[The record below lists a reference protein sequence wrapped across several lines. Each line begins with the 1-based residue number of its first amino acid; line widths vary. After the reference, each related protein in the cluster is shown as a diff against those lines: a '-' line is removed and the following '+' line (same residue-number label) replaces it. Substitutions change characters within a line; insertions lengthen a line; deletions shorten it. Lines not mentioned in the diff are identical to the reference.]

1 MLVVMALPVAEGV
14 SLNGRTSDSAWAGAT
29 SGGTSVSGTIDRSST
44 STSTS
49 TSAVTAVSAA
59 SAKSSSE
66 VSVKASAESSSTS
79 SASAQPKNQKSISAW
94 VSCSGTSDDTSG
106 AMKAFAAAKN
116 NAFTLVVDCPVKL
129 HSGLAIDRGIFID
142 TGTAVEF
149 TGSGKFVVDN
159 MFHPAF
165 IIANSNDITLTN
177 WNVEWE
183 GSVPINPNFGGY
195 EWNGKFVTSGGATQP
210 AGAFNDLVLTPW
222 LTANRSITFNE
233 TQGYVKAYW
242 VGGVNP
248 AAVFFITGDTY
259 NVVFTG
265 LKLYVPANAAGGH
278 NFIPMAFSSSPN
290 WKSRQ
295 TITGKTPLTAKYAAV
310 PRQLTFSGLDLD
322 GTLMGWQGNLQD
334 TMFENITS
342 HRYGDLQDAGGG
354 NVGGI
359 GKWFPPPH
367 LFYLNTHATDPA
379 LFNTNVHFSNVVD
392 EGVRSGGPRDR
403 PGDSGSGYA
412 NSLKLSC
419 VDCTVD
425 GYTSHRPDGFMDVLD
440 STNLT
445 VSNVTATFDSLFIYN
460 LYPTGVRFPDT
471 TYQHITFDGM
481 QMTDTASA
489 TSHGPIGNATNESND
504 DIVFSNVQ
512 INMSKWT
519 GSGNE
524 LPLPTIAGSNDNIA
538 LNFTMTSQS
547 MKVAHLQKAALVVT
561 VKGTPASLRP
571 GETTQLTWT
580 SRDAGSCG
588 ASGAWSGSVATNG
601 SRSVKVGSA
610 GSYNFGLDCRSSS
623 VSSATSLT
631 VVAAN

>member
-1 MLVVMALPVAEGV
+1 MFMVMALPLTGIISGGV
-14 SLNGRTSDSAWAGAT
+14 GSSGTAQAGAST
-29 SGGTSVSGTIDRSST
+29 GASSVIGTIDRSGT
-44 STSTS
+44 STASTAA
-49 TSAVTAVSAA
+49 AVRVSAA
-59 SAKSSSE
+59 SPATGSSTTE
-66 VSVKASAESSSTS
+66 TS
-79 SASAQPKNQKSISAW
+79 SASSKSTVEAASAQPRNPRSINAW

-106 AMKAFAAAKN
+106 VMKAFAAAKN
-116 NAFTLVVDCPVKL
+116 NAFTLIVDCPVKL

-142 TGTAVEF
+142 NGTTVEF

-159 MFHPAF
+159 LFHPAF
-165 IIANSNDITLTN
+165 IIANSSNITLTN
-177 WNVEWE
+177 WNVEWQ
-183 GSVPINPNFGGY
+183 GSVPVNPNFGGY
-195 EWNGKFVTSGGATQP
+195 EWNGRFVSSGGDTQP

-222 LTANRSITFNE
+222 LASNRAITFSE
-233 TQGYVKAYW
+233 GQGYVKSYW

-248 AAVFFITGDTY
+248 AAVFFLTGDTS
-259 NVVFTG
+259 NVVFSG

-278 NFIPMAFSSSPN
+278 NFMPLAFSSSPN

-295 TITGKTPLTAKYAAV
+295 TVTGRTPLTARYAAV
-310 PRQLTFSGLDLD
+310 PHQLTFSGLDLD

-334 TMFENITS
+334 AMFENITS
-342 HRYGDLQDAGGG
+342 HRYGDLQDANGG

-379 LFNTNVHFSNVVD
+379 LFNTNVHFSNIVD
-392 EGVRSGGPRDR
+392 LGIRSGVARDR

-460 LYPTGVRFPDT
+460 LYPAGVRFPDVI
-471 TYQHITFDGM
+471 YQHITFEGV
-481 QMTDTASA
+481 QMTDTADA
-489 TSHGPIGNATNESND
+489 TSHGPIGNATNNSND

-512 INMSKWT
+512 VNMSKWT
-519 GSGNE
+519 GPANE
-524 LPLPTIAGSNDNIA
+524 LPLPTIGGSNNNIA

-547 MKVAHLQKAALVVT
+547 MKVAHLQKAAMSVT
-561 VKGTPASLRP
+561 VKGTPATLRP
-571 GETTQLTWT
+571 GATTQLTWT
-580 SRDAGSCG
+580 SREAGSCG
-588 ASGAWSGSVATNG
+588 TSGAWSGSIATNG

-610 GSYNFGLDCRSSS
+610 GAYDFGLNCRNSS
-623 VSSATSLT
+623 VSSGTSVV
-631 VVAAN
+631 VVAAD